1 MTRQR
6 SSTTIHPDSTPPR
19 RHPPSRA
26 GTSLSPLSP
35 QRRALLALGAAGALP
50 LASVYAQSYPV
61 RPVRLVV
68 PYPPGGPTDVLARIV
83 AVKLSEALA
92 QPFSIDNKA
101 GASGMIGA
109 AEVAK
114 AAPDGYTLLGNASI
128 HVINPSLYAKTAFDA
143 ITDFTPVT
151 QLAGVPLI
159 LVVNNDLP
167 VRSVRELIAYARA
180 NPGKLNFASSGNAA
194 AQHLAGESFKLASG
208 IAMQHVPY
216 KGSAPALTDLIGGQV
231 QLMFD
236 SMPSAMPHVKAGKLR
251 PLAVTSLT
259 RSTAMPDLPTIA
271 EAGLSGF
278 DISTWYGLWA
288 PKNTP
293 REIVERLAAETAKIL
308 KLPEVRERYAA
319 LGAEPVGSTPG
330 EFAAYCRSEL
340 AKWARVVKE
349 SGAKAD

>member
-1 MTRQR
+1 MNQTRR
-6 SSTTIHPDSTPPR
+6 KLI
-19 RHPPSRA
+19 
-26 GTSLSPLSP
+26 
-35 QRRALLALGAAGALP
+35 ALG
-50 LASVYAQSYPV
+50 LASTLPARLAYAQGYPA
-61 RPVRLVV
+61 RPVRMIV

-83 AVKLSEALA
+83 AVKLSEALGQA
-92 QPFSIDNKA
+92 FAIDNKA

-128 HVINPSLYAKTAFDA
+128 HVINPSLYPKSTFDA
-143 ITDFTPVT
+143 IADFTPVT

-167 VRSVRELIAYARA
+167 VKSVRELIAYAKA

-194 AQHLAGESFKLASG
+194 AQHLAGESFK
-208 IAMQHVPY
+208 IAADVQMQHVPY

-251 PLAVTSLT
+251 PLAVTT
-259 RSTAMPDLPTIA
+259 AKRSAAVPDLPTVA
-271 EAGLSGF
+271 EAGVPGY

-288 PKNTP
+288 PKGTS
-293 REIVERLAAETAKIL
+293 REITERIASETAKIL
-308 KLPEVRERYAA
+308 KVPDVRERYAA
-319 LGAEPVGSTPG
+319 LGAEPVGSTPD

-340 AKWARVVKE
+340 SKWAKIVRE

>member
-1 MTRQR
+1 MSGLNR
-6 SSTTIHPDSTPPR
+6 PR
-19 RHPPSRA
+19 R
-26 GTSLSPLSP
+26 T
-35 QRRALLALGAAGALP
+35 LLALAALAGAGVGAAA
-50 LASVYAQSYPV
+50 AQAWPAK
-61 RPVRLVV
+61 PVRLVV

-83 AVKLSEALA
+83 AVRLSEALG
-92 QPFSIDNKA
+92 QPFAIDNKP

-114 AAPDGYTLLGNASI
+114 ALPDGYTLLSNASI
-128 HVINPSLYAKTAFDA
+128 HVINPSLYPKTAFDA
-143 ITDFTPVT
+143 IADFAPVT
-151 QLAGVPLI
+151 QLASVPLI

-167 VRSVRELIAYARA
+167 VRSVRDLIAYAKA

-194 AQHLAGESFKLASG
+194 APHLAGESFKLAAA
-208 IAMQHVPY
+208 IEMQHVPY

-251 PLAVTSLT
+251 PLAVTT
-259 RSTAMPDLPTIA
+259 ARRSAAVPDLPTIS
-271 EAGLSGF
+271 EAGLPGF

-288 PKNTP
+288 PKGTP
-293 REIVERLAAETAKIL
+293 RELVTRLASESARIL
-308 KLPEVRERYAA
+308 RSADVRERYAA
-319 LGAEPVGSTPG
+319 LGAEPVGSSPE

-340 AKWARVVKE
+340 DKWARIVKA